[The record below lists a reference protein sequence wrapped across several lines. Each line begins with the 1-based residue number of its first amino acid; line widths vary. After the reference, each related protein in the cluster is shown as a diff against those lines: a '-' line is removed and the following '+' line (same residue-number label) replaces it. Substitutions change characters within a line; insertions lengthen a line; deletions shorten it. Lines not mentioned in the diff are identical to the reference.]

1 MKPTERPAR
10 WHGPTPSL
18 RDGGYIA
25 GMKRVRLVVTGI
37 VQGVGFRPFVW
48 RRATRLGL
56 SGFVENTPA
65 GVVVEIEGPAEAVA
79 AFADGLAGA
88 APPLA
93 NVDGTASHDI
103 APVDAGAEEPFQ
115 IFHSAAAEGPRTL
128 VPADIATCETCL
140 IEMRDP
146 SNRRHGH
153 PFITCTDCGPRYT
166 IIERLPYDRPATTMG
181 LFPMCPVCAAEYAD
195 PADRRF
201 HAQPIACPACGPVVW
216 LFTAATATGTP
227 AAADRPAQP
236 PKAAEAIAAARQL
249 LHRGGILA
257 VKNLGGFHLACD
269 ATSAAAVARLRD
281 RKHRPTKPFAVMAA
295 DLAVARLLAGIDE
308 QAARLL
314 ASPARPIVL
323 VPKRP
328 GPGLADA
335 VAPGNDFI
343 GIMLPAAP
351 LQHLLAEGLPPLVM
365 TSGNLAGE
373 PIATG
378 NTEAVERLGRF
389 ADGFLLHDRGIHV
402 PCDDSVVRCVVGA
415 PLPIRRSRGHAPVP
429 IRLAGDGPTIL
440 AVGGELKA
448 ALCLMT
454 GDRAIMGQHIGDV
467 GNLATL
473 EARERAADHL
483 LKLFSVEPAAIA
495 ADLHPGYVSA
505 EWAARFATA
514 RGIPL
519 VRIQHHEAHAA
530 SLLAEHFGV
539 PMPPAGTSP
548 CLVACFDGTGYWPD
562 GSIAGGEFFL
572 ADEASIRRVAHLAPF
587 LLPGGDAA
595 IRHPW
600 RTAVA
605 LLHAAGIP
613 WDERL
618 PAVRTASDT
627 ELRLLRQQLDRGLA
641 CTPTTSM
648 GRLFDGVAALLGGP
662 ASITFE
668 AEAALWLESQAATHP
683 AGDATRLDF
692 AVTTQATSPAV
703 VDWRP
708 LIAAVVAAVLAGK
721 SPAGIAAGFHDAVVR
736 LIAAIRSRLVARPGG
751 PVGLTGGV
759 FQNARLVEL
768 AATQLRAAGCEPLL
782 HHAVPPNDGGLALGQ
797 AVLARQRLTRG

>member
-128 VPADIATCETCL
+128 VPADIATCEACL

-378 NTEAVERLGRF
+378 NTVDVYWSG
-389 ADGFLLHDRGIHV
+389 GVQYGV
-402 PCDDSVVRCVVGA
+402 TVGTVSGTA
-415 PLPIRRSRGHAPVP
+415 VP
-429 IRLAGDGPTIL
+429 IDTGSGDDLPAQDTAVTVVPQQAVTCNIDGDNASIVAIELVPSSSTDTTAAHLDMQDSGGSTILELDLVAGVPRIYDLAAGDTNALTGNPI
-440 AVGGELKA
+440 VSIKA
-448 ALCLMT
+448 SQAGT
-454 GDRAIMGQHIGDV
+454 DA
-467 GNLATL
+467 
-473 EARERAADHL
+473 ARVV
-483 LKLFSVEPAAIA
+483 KIA
-495 ADLHPGYVSA
+495 AAYDS
-505 EWAARFATA
+505 
-514 RGIPL
+514 
-519 VRIQHHEAHAA
+519 
-530 SLLAEHFGV
+530 
-539 PMPPAGTSP
+539 
-548 CLVACFDGTGYWPD
+548 
-562 GSIAGGEFFL
+562 
-572 ADEASIRRVAHLAPF
+572 
-587 LLPGGDAA
+587 
-595 IRHPW
+595 
-600 RTAVA
+600 
-605 LLHAAGIP
+605 
-613 WDERL
+613 
-618 PAVRTASDT
+618 
-627 ELRLLRQQLDRGLA
+627 
-641 CTPTTSM
+641 TP
-648 GRLFDGVAALLGGP
+648 
-662 ASITFE
+662 
-668 AEAALWLESQAATHP
+668 
-683 AGDATRLDF
+683 
-692 AVTTQATSPAV
+692 
-703 VDWRP
+703 
-708 LIAAVVAAVLAGK
+708 
-721 SPAGIAAGFHDAVVR
+721 
-736 LIAAIRSRLVARPGG
+736 
-751 PVGLTGGV
+751 
-759 FQNARLVEL
+759 
-768 AATQLRAAGCEPLL
+768 
-782 HHAVPPNDGGLALGQ
+782 
-797 AVLARQRLTRG
+797 